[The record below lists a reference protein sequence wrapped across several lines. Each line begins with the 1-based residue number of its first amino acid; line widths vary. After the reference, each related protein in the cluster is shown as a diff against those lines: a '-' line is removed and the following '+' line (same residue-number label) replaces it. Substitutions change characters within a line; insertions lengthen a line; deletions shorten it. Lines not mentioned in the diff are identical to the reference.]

1 MGPLQQSLQITM
13 LSAPFSSLG
22 ATVAFGPV
30 QPRSW
35 RSFAIRAD
43 IPGERIAIPA
53 ASPSGKRS
61 QAVSTADEEVWV
73 RGAFPAYLQSEVDDF
88 CAAWSDSVQEH
99 DSEAARQQ
107 GKTLDLVSKS
117 NPVWQAIRH
126 QASQEAAEEML
137 LSSFYHASILG
148 HDSFAKSLAFVL
160 ANRLA
165 DATLLATELFEIFH
179 QILKRDEKIKQ
190 AALLD
195 IVAFYER
202 DPACATYSGALLYFK
217 GYHAIQTHRI
227 AHVLWTEGR
236 KVLALALQARI
247 SEVLAI
253 DIHPGAVLGKG
264 LLIDHGTGV
273 VIGETCRIGDN
284 VSIMQNVTLGGTGK
298 TAGNRHPQVAN
309 NVLIGAGA
317 SVLGNITIE
326 TGAQIAAGSL
336 VLQDVPRRAMVAGS
350 PAHVI
355 GKVSG
360 NAAMSMQQVLI
371 DRRLVSLDQA
381 QQQQQHHA
389 VSSDGEPLA
398 SHQKNSNS
406 DNGAA
411 SAASTDSNGNGSG
424 PGGDDKI
431 GAALI
436 GGDSSNGDCSG
447 PAAAIQ
453 TGSTDIGSLSDW
465 ALSAA
470 SKPRRSST
478 GPPSSTSST
487 TYTSSISSDSSTSS
501 PSPPSPPSPPDLNG
515 SHRAEHT
522 VSEAVDGRDELKSS
536 GQTSA
541 SFASGILPTQLKS
554 ASASRPSVSD
564 QPKHVKYISGVES
577 PSTHTSFPRSAQR
590 SAPSSD
596 YVATSHDIVSQQPL
610 QTWAAPQQ
618 GPPLATLDR
627 MVDIPEVR
635 QSAEVRQLNS
645 AWQLRQPQESQLE
658 DQITNQH
665 AESEIDE
672 IDDCTV
678 NLAPSGCEPDWVDAS
693 SLLQL
698 LHRQN
703 AAGSTDHNSGA
714 TLQDEPDQ
722 SSSSSAAKDDSTAD
736 TTSPSSAQAAAL
748 KRHNNRVLAEA
759 GVMTGAAPWA
769 VLSPF
774 DVAAISH
781 AAADAER
788 GETQLR
794 NNNRKDAAWAKPA
807 AAVAAAHIMNPS
819 S

>member
-1 MGPLQQSLQITM
+1 MD
-13 LSAPFSSLG
+13 
-22 ATVAFGPV
+22 
-30 QPRSW
+30 RS
-35 RSFAIRAD
+35 
-43 IPGERIAIPA
+43 GERIAIPA
-53 ASPSGKRS
+53 ASSSGKRS
-61 QAVSTADEEVWV
+61 RAVSTADEEVWV
-73 RGAFPAYLQSEVDDF
+73 KGAFPAYLQSEVDDF
-88 CAAWSDSVQEH
+88 CAAWSDSVQEQ

-202 DPACATYSGALLYFK
+202 DPACTTYSGALLYFK

-227 AHVLWTEGR
+227 AHVLWMEGR

-360 NAAMSMQQVLI
+360 NAAMSMQQVLV

-381 QQQQQHHA
+381 QQQQQQQHA

-398 SHQKNSNS
+398 SHQKHSNG
-406 DNGAA
+406 DNEAA
-411 SAASTDSNGNGSG
+411 SAALSDSNGNGSG
-424 PGGDDKI
+424 PGGDDKS

-453 TGSTDIGSLSDW
+453 TGSSDIGSLSDW

-470 SKPRRSST
+470 SKPKHGSTSPTSSASSASSA
-478 GPPSSTSST
+478 SSTSP
-487 TYTSSISSDSSTSS
+487 TSSISS
-501 PSPPSPPSPPDLNG
+501 PSPPSSASSPSPPSPPDLNG
-515 SHRAEHT
+515 SHRTEPT
-522 VSEAVDGRDELKSS
+522 VSEASDGRDRRDELRSS
-536 GQTSA
+536 DQTSA
-541 SFASGILPTQLKS
+541 SSASETLPAQSHSL
-554 ASASRPSVSD
+554 SASRPSVSD
-564 QPKHVKYISGVES
+564 RPNNEK
-577 PSTHTSFPRSAQR
+577 HTSAVQPPSAPTLSPQSAQR
-590 SAPSSD
+590 STPSSGH
-596 YVATSHDIVSQQPL
+596 VATSHGIDSQRPL

-618 GPPLATLDR
+618 
-627 MVDIPEVR
+627 EYR
-635 QSAEVRQLNS
+635 QLSEVRQLNS
-645 AWQLRQPQESQLE
+645 AWQLQQPQQSPLE
-658 DQITNQH
+658 DPIANQR
-665 AESEIDE
+665 AETETD
-672 IDDCTV
+672 DDCTV
-678 NLAPSGCEPDWVDAS
+678 NLAPSGCEPDWMDAS
-693 SLLQL
+693 SVLQL
-698 LHRQN
+698 LQRED
-703 AAGSTDHNSGA
+703 AVGSTDHNSRA
-714 TLQDEPDQ
+714 TLQDVYDQ
-722 SSSSSAAKDDSTAD
+722 LSSAAAAKDDSTVD
-736 TTSPSSAQAAAL
+736 ITPQSSAQAAAL

-774 DVAAISH
+774 DAAAISH

-788 GETQLR
+788 GEMQLR
-794 NNNRKDAAWAKPA
+794 NNNRTDAAWAKPA
-807 AAVAAAHIMNPS
+807 AALAAAHIMNPS
-819 S
+819 SLSA